1 MTRSFRVR
9 CRARV
14 RPGPAGDPGRWRAG
28 RTGTVLIQINASAV
42 RNVHEGPR
50 AGRRT
55 MECLESSAG
64 RVASAARFPAGECG
78 ICDMT
83 CADAVMTVPASGGLT
98 GAARCPSHIRPG
110 SGEDDFGESS
120 GTFVQP
126 FPGDTTAKA
135 TSDRINTKARNGGTA
150 GEWSVPVNRATGQI
164 RVAGGKPPQLT
175 AGVRCRAD
183 SPPGGPQDWGARLV
197 VTYLFLR
204 ARRPAHPSDDPANR
218 SGSWR

>member
-1 MTRSFRVR
+1 
-9 CRARV
+9 
-14 RPGPAGDPGRWRAG
+14 
-28 RTGTVLIQINASAV
+28 
-42 RNVHEGPR
+42 
-50 AGRRT
+50 
-55 MECLESSAG
+55 
-64 RVASAARFPAGECG
+64 
-78 ICDMT
+78 MT

-135 TSDRINTKARNGGTA
+135 TSDRINTKACNGGTA